1 MAEQTQQTQ
10 PTGQQ
15 TKAQPVAGQTQ
26 ETQPTEEK
34 KSVWSKW
41 WLWLI
46 IALVVIG
53 IGVGVYFLVFA

>member
-1 MAEQTQQTQ
+1 MAEQTQEQK
-10 PTGQQ
+10 PTGQV
-15 TKAQPVAGQTQ
+15 QPVAGQTQ
-26 ETQPTEEK
+26 QTQPTEEK